1 MSDIRRF
8 DLDTRLHHGL
18 IHNGAVYLTGGSA
31 RREGK
36 IKCGK
41 RSTKSIRCWQRQE
54 LTRLVQMWLDDVR
67 DFDEVHKVW
76 DAWAPKAHAPAR
88 SSGQARMAKSGML
101 VELIV
106 TAAA

>member
-18 IHNGAVYLTGGSA
+18 IHNGTVYLTGGLA

-41 RSTKSIRCWQRQE
+41 RSTKWIRCWRRLE
-54 LTRLVQMWLDDVR
+54 LTRRLLPVQMWLDDAR
-67 DFDEVHKVW
+67 DFEEVNKVC
-76 DAWAPKAHAPAR
+76 DAWAPRAHAPSR
-88 SSGQARMAKSGML
+88 SSGQAGWQSR
-101 VELIV
+101 EC
-106 TAAA
+106 